1 MTSVLVK
8 GTIRTFDP
16 TCPTARSIVL
26 RDGVVAE
33 INSENCE
40 TDSVLQLAPG
50 ETLQPGWRDDHTHL
64 LSTLAT
70 RCSVDLS
77 EVGSIDQLLQ
87 RLAVSAPGRNGWLR
101 GARFEPSFL
110 KEQRNPTRADL
121 DSVASEFPIVLH
133 DQTGH
138 VAVVNTKAARELGVP
153 EDSDGVLVEREDIL
167 SRAPRLDWR
176 DLTQAASLTF
186 QDWAQKGLVAITDA
200 THTNDASSL
209 QTLGELLVICE
220 GPQITAMVG
229 VDRLGNLRYGDV
241 HNGVRVGHA
250 KVMPDVAVRNDI
262 SGLIKEAHEKG
273 FPVAIHVMDIDVL
286 EEVLQ
291 ALSKSAPP
299 VATQDRL
306 EHCSLALPEQL
317 DRVAELGLR
326 VCTQPSFLLHRLKKY
341 VLELSPIEQQW
352 LWPLASLLDRQIDVS
367 LSSDS
372 PVVPADPE
380 EWIQVA
386 TDRPIAHSEEISDSE
401 ARTLTI
407 VSPMEVGM
415 PSDLLVTVSGS
426 EYGTLASRN

>member
-1 MTSVLVK
+1 
-8 GTIRTFDP
+8 
-16 TCPTARSIVL
+16 
-26 RDGVVAE
+26 
-33 INSENCE
+33 
-40 TDSVLQLAPG
+40 
-50 ETLQPGWRDDHTHL
+50 
-64 LSTLAT
+64 
-70 RCSVDLS
+70 
-77 EVGSIDQLLQ
+77 
-87 RLAVSAPGRNGWLR
+87 
-101 GARFEPSFL
+101 
-110 KEQRNPTRADL
+110 
-121 DSVASEFPIVLH
+121 
-133 DQTGH
+133 
-138 VAVVNTKAARELGVP
+138 
-153 EDSDGVLVEREDIL
+153 
-167 SRAPRLDWR
+167 
-176 DLTQAASLTF
+176 
-186 QDWAQKGLVAITDA
+186 
-200 THTNDASSL
+200 
-209 QTLGELLVICE
+209 
-220 GPQITAMVG
+220 
-229 VDRLGNLRYGDV
+229 
-241 HNGVRVGHA
+241 
-250 KVMPDVAVRNDI
+250 
-262 SGLIKEAHEKG
+262 
-273 FPVAIHVMDIDVL
+273 